1 MQRAN
6 RAGKVS
12 GEEWA
17 RLLAALSLAG
27 MLLQGGQGRAGQA
40 RLLADWARCRD
51 AGGGDHGERGGAAG
65 ARGGSVCARRGSPSA
80 RGLPR
85 TRAAGRGV
93 GTPAAGDCPTA
104 PDATMA
110 TDSKCAGPG
119 GGRGT
124 WGGEFFSRAR
134 LPLWQ
139 ARGSSVWVTHLRSGA
154 LATLPITPCYQAGQ
168 GRPGGP
174 RASQEGCG
182 TWLEGTLD
190 AGDAARVGLTTLWG
204 LDLGPELAFR
214 EPSIGAL

>member
-1 MQRAN
+1 M
-6 RAGKVS
+6 
-12 GEEWA
+12 
-17 RLLAALSLAG
+17 
-27 MLLQGGQGRAGQA
+27 GRVGQA
-40 RLLADWARCRD
+40 RLPAGWARLGCRD

-65 ARGGSVCARRGSPSA
+65 ARGGSVCARRESPSA

-93 GTPAAGDCPTA
+93 GTPAAGDSPTA

-110 TDSKCAGPG
+110 TDSKCEGPG
-119 GGRGT
+119 EGRGT
-124 WGGEFFSRAR
+124 WGGKFFSRAR

-139 ARGSSVWVTHLRSGA
+139 ARGSSVWVPHLRRGA
-154 LATLPITPCYQAGQ
+154 LATMPIIPWAEH
-168 GRPGGP
+168 GRAGGP

-190 AGDAARVGLTTLWG
+190 AGGAAGLGLATLWG
-204 LDLGPELAFR
+204 LTLGPELAFR

>member
-17 RLLAALSLAG
+17 RLLAALSLGG
-27 MLLQGGQGRAGQA
+27 MLLRGGQGKAGQA
-40 RLLADWARCRD
+40 QLLTDWARLGCRD

-65 ARGGSVCARRGSPSA
+65 ARSGSVCARRGSPSA

-93 GTPAAGDCPTA
+93 GPPAAGDRPTA

-110 TDSKCAGPG
+110 TDSKCGGPG
-119 GGRGT
+119 RGRGT
-124 WGGEFFSRAR
+124 WGGKFFSRAR

-139 ARGSSVWVTHLRSGA
+139 ARGSSVRVPHLRSGA
-154 LATLPITPCYQAGQ
+154 LATMPIIPCYRAGQ

-174 RASQEGCG
+174 RASQEGFG
-182 TWLEGTLD
+182 T
-190 AGDAARVGLTTLWG
+190 
-204 LDLGPELAFR
+204 
-214 EPSIGAL
+214 